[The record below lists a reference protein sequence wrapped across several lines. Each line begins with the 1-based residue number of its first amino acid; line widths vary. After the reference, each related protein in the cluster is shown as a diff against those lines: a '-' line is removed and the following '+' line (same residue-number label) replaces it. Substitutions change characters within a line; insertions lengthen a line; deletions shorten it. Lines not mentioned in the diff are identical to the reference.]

1 MTERRLI
8 YLLCA
13 VTCCTTAVRAEDTI
27 SLPLQGYFRPGQYVP
42 VLVAARG
49 EALVIGGDGV
59 LPTEVAP
66 SAQPLV
72 VPVLITSAG
81 AREVGAGA
89 QRLAL
94 RKLHTDDALVGHTGA
109 LPPQDLSSLL
119 PERNVIAVQLEAALV
134 RASPPVVWDV
144 LDAIVLDAADVD
156 APKLGGFL
164 AAGTVVVVR
173 GDSSPDKFWPWQRT
187 EVGWVMRVD
196 AAGPRDA
203 LVGEAGYPPMPHA
216 RSRDRVSFVMQTA
229 VVFVLVALGS
239 MLLPARHVAKG
250 LVVVALLG
258 AGGFSVMLAQL
269 PQLPAGGG
277 DVWVVHAERLL
288 QRDGWAWYGS
298 NFGGSDER
306 PFPDLTYPILADAEG
321 PDRAGL
327 RLRWSAEPR
336 TRRFTFTLAPHASL
350 GFFSRTIEPAP
361 ARDPR
366 PVRATPLMPLV
377 NALYLKDGYEVS
389 GMHYRHDEPGVVVL
403 SRR

>member
-42 VLVAARG
+42 VLVGARDDVLTVAGDGILSTDVAARD
-49 EALVIGGDGV
+49 EPL
-59 LPTEVAP
+59 VAP
-66 SAQPLV
+66 VLVTGSNAHELAAGSERLPLR
-72 VPVLITSAG
+72 PLRAEDVLVGYT
-81 AREVGAGA
+81 GAG
-89 QRLAL
+89 
-94 RKLHTDDALVGHTGA
+94 
-109 LPPQDLSSLL
+109 PPQLSSMF
-119 PERNVIAVQLEAALV
+119 PGRNVIPIQLDGQLV
-134 RASPPVVWDV
+134 RASPAVVWDV
-144 LDAIVLDAADVD
+144 LDAVVLDAADVD
-156 APKLGGFL
+156 APKVGGLL
-164 AAGTVVVVR
+164 AGGTAVVVR
-173 GDSSPDKFWPWQRT
+173 GGARPDELWPWQPA
-187 EVGWVMRVD
+187 EIGWVMRVD
-196 AAGPRDA
+196 APGPRDA

-277 DVWVVHAERLL
+277 GVWVVHAERLL